1 MFISSLSWRTVED
14 KGEEIRRMN
23 LVGGA
28 GRTFII
34 WPSTPLPI
42 LIKRDLCLSVYICDF
57 KMSLL

>member
-1 MFISSLSWRTVED
+1 MMFISSLSWRTVED

-42 LIKRDLCLSVYICDF
+42 LIK
-57 KMSLL
+57 